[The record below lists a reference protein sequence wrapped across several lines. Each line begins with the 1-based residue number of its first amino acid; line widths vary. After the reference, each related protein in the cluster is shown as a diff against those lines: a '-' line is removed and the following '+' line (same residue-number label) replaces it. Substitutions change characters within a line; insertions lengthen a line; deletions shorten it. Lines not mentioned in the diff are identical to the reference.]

1 MSGSND
7 DSDIAALAQRF
18 SQLNSQANQG
28 SPQNLGV
35 VNQQQAPQM
44 NQPNQQSPQQPL
56 QQPQQQPQQL
66 NNQFNQPN
74 NQQINPQVNQNI
86 NPQPSL
92 NVQQQVN
99 HFSQN
104 NPQPGNPVNDQS
116 LQQPLQQP
124 QQQPLQQPQQ
134 QSQQLNNQFN
144 QQSVNNQ
151 SVSNPPVN
159 PQNPGAPISPLD
171 ALKNLPDADEEIK
184 VVEVEGPD
192 DEVVNEEVV
201 SPQPAPEQD
210 SESVIDESLEELKEE
225 YDDTKLD
232 SIIID
237 QVKELIEID
246 NNLNNKIEDLRVD
259 LKKEVEE
266 REKLAKRVESHYA
279 ELKDLEKSI
288 RKFIA
293 LYELIT
299 NQYNPFVNQD
309 DEETRKRMKE
319 LTEGLKK
326 KEQALNKELMK
337 EGSSGAESSN
347 NLDNNSSVQAVS
359 DSSSSEDKPPHFV
372 TRDGKEIHTLSDL
385 VTVMKEMPQDEFEH
399 HVTPHKNDFA
409 AWLHHS
415 LNRSDLAQKIGPLKS
430 KEEIIRVL
438 EGELKE

>member
-1 MSGSND
+1 MRVITKFIYFFLALVFYKRWGFIVFKKLKEKLSGSND

-18 SQLNSQANQG
+18 SQINSQTNQG
-28 SPQNLGV
+28 NPQNPGV

-44 NQPNQQSPQQPL
+44 NQPNQQSSQQLL
-56 QQPQQQPQQL
+56 QQ
-66 NNQFNQPN
+66 
-74 NQQINPQVNQNI
+74 
-86 NPQPSL
+86 
-92 NVQQQVN
+92 
-99 HFSQN
+99 SQ
-104 NPQPGNPVNDQS
+104 
-116 LQQPLQQP
+116 
-124 QQQPLQQPQQ
+124 QQPQQ
-134 QSQQLNNQFN
+134 QSQQPNNQFN
-144 QQSVNNQ
+144 QQPVNNQ
-151 SVSNPPVN
+151 AVGNPPIN

-192 DEVVNEEVV
+192 DKVVNEGVV
-201 SPQPAPEQD
+201 SPQPAPEPD
-210 SESVIDESLEELKEE
+210 SESVVDESLEELKEE

-326 KEQALNKELMK
+326 KEQVLNKELMNK
-337 EGSSGAESSN
+337 DLSSSESSN
-347 NLDNNSSVQAVS
+347 SSVNDSSDQAVS
-359 DSSSSEDKPPHFV
+359 DSSSSDDKPPHFV

-385 VTVMKEMPQDEFEH
+385 VNIMKEMPQDEFEH

-438 EGELKE
+438 EEELKE